1 MSEETQRLGDA
12 GVRGQVEAEGGAASR
27 ILRPGGEA
35 ATKGTAPRTLPPVVV
50 GISGASGAVLA
61 QQTILRLGRAGY
73 PVIATCSAA
82 GRRVWREELDAEF
95 DEFVRACQSDFYLE
109 ALDVEDIGA
118 SIASGRRP
126 TLGMLVVPC
135 SMDTL
140 SAIAHGRSTN
150 LLERAA
156 DVTLKEGRTLTLVPR
171 ESPLSPIHLENLWK
185 LARLGVRIV
194 LPVPAFYLRP
204 ATLDEVVDDVACR
217 AIGTLGIRDLGEEMG

>member
-1 MSEETQRLGDA
+1 MSE
-12 GVRGQVEAEGGAASR
+12 
-27 ILRPGGEA
+27 
-35 ATKGTAPRTLPPVVV
+35 KPPVVV
-50 GISGASGAVLA
+50 GISGASGSALA
-61 QQTILRLGRAGY
+61 RQAILRLGRAGY
-73 PVIATCSAA
+73 PVVATCSAA
-82 GRRVWREELDAEF
+82 GQRVWREELDQEF
-95 DEFVRACQSDFYLE
+95 GEFVQRQQADFRLE

-118 SIASGRRP
+118 SIASGRRL

-171 ESPLSPIHLENLWK
+171 ESPLSPIHLENMWK
-185 LARLGVRIV
+185 LSRLGVRIV

-204 ATLDEVVDDVACR
+204 ATLDEVVDDVVCR
-217 AIGTLGIRDLGEEMG
+217 AIGALGIRDLREE